1 MMSDKELIERGMAA
15 QRVLGDATIMGVIDA
30 LAYEQSLA
38 LTNSLPHEK
47 QKREECY
54 HLIRA
59 CKEII
64 KTLRQRVEIAEATV
78 ANQKAL
84 EEQEQDEKELDV
96 RERDIL

>member
-84 EEQEQDEKELDV
+84 EEQDEKELDV

>member
-15 QRVLGDATIMGVIDA
+15 QRVLGDTTIMGVIDA

-59 CKEII
+59 CKEIV

-78 ANQKAL
+78 ASQKAL
-84 EEQEQDEKELDV
+84 EEQDEKELDV

>member
-1 MMSDKELIERGMAA
+1 MMSDKELIEQGMAA
-15 QRVLGDATIMGVIDA
+15 QRVLGDATIMGVIDE

-78 ANQKAL
+78 AAQKAL
-84 EEQEQDEKELDV
+84 EEQDEKELDV